1 MIDVRIDLASN
12 ESLWQI
18 QNISVQF
25 EDGHAADMGG
35 MTGWQSYPSSVDEAK
50 RWALLKIRH
59 DGRSVSEEDIR
70 WNITPPAPRAAA

>member
-1 MIDVRIDLASN
+1 MIDVRIDLANN
-12 ESLWQI
+12 EGLWTI
-18 QNISVQF
+18 QNILVRF

-59 DGRSVSEEDIR
+59 DGRSVNEEDIC
-70 WNITPPAPRAAA
+70 WNITPPVPRVAA